1 MRDLAR
7 KKMWTEQEL
16 FAHLNAVRFSDYCCE
31 YGNSMDTASS
41 AITQKQVQA
50 IAKQMIN
57 DIKNAKAK

>member
-1 MRDLAR
+1 
-7 KKMWTEQEL
+7 
-16 FAHLNAVRFSDYCCE
+16 
-31 YGNSMDTASS
+31 MDTASS